1 MLKRTTALLLALL
14 MMAGLAA
21 CGDSGGGSP
30 SPSTSVSPSVS
41 PSASPS
47 VSPSTAPTEST
58 EPEPSD
64 PFAGRE
70 TVDMGFF
77 TVAYPEGWTYNEDDA
92 VQRNASASI
101 QLYDGEEKKESD
113 HWIKINASEEDAYHY
128 RDDMYSKFGVDLH
141 DLADGKLETKT
152 IAGVDFLV
160 TTDSFGDPY
169 YTYRDEPSGF
179 TCHVEF
185 MGETEDDEAVE
196 ELLAG
201 LQLTLPDNGNTDAP
215 WPWDGEPFQPTLT
228 EQLVGS
234 YTVVPEYVPF
244 EEPNWTMDIMDHKFY
259 LIGDQLYHLMEK
271 KLDTYE
277 YAADGVKY
285 VSTMD
290 LDTKCEYISTDGQ
303 GTLLISPGIGK
314 VFGVKDGQKV
324 LETTVTGDLA
334 MHPSGQWGISFWVS
348 SDTLRATSQSG
359 TMTAEPWILTGL
371 NKPESRQGP
380 FSMVKD
386 VEVTDNH
393 IMVSGNKADDNK
405 TIIVVYDLNGNPLM
419 TFGDVESGSDD
430 SLGSITGMAETA
442 NGFVAIDGNSR
453 RVRFW
458 SKDGTH
464 LGSVRANDMFGTD
477 YPWLEDMQLLDDGS
491 LLIMATDRRADQSA
505 DEIML
510 FRLTGF

>member
-14 MMAGLAA
+14 MAAGLAA

-30 SPSTSVSPSVS
+30 SPSTSVSPSAS

-64 PFAGRE
+64 PFADRE
-70 TVDMGFF
+70 TVDVGMFQA
-77 TVAYPEGWTYNEDDA
+77 AYPEGWNYNEDSITVDTTGWCNVYFFDA
-92 VQRNASASI
+92 
-101 QLYDGEEKKESD
+101 EEKDSAENKVYITGNEEEVSKYRQSLAAFGMDLQECAAGNVETQSIGGAEFIVIPERGRLFYRHEPTGITYAIEVEGDLESESVKSLLEG
-113 HWIKINASEEDAYHY
+113 IQPNL
-128 RDDMYSKFGVDLH
+128 DD
-141 DLADGKLETKT
+141 
-152 IAGVDFLV
+152 
-160 TTDSFGDPY
+160 GD
-169 YTYRDEPSGF
+169 
-179 TCHVEF
+179 
-185 MGETEDDEAVE
+185 
-196 ELLAG
+196 
-201 LQLTLPDNGNTDAP
+201 NKDAP
-215 WPWDGEPFQPTLT
+215 WPWDGEPFQPVLA

-244 EEPNWTMDIMDHKFY
+244 EEPNWTMDIMNHKFC
-259 LIGDQLYHLMEK
+259 LIGDQLYHLQEK
-271 KLDTYE
+271 KLDTYA
-277 YAADGVKY
+277 YAAEGVKY

-371 NKPESRQGP
+371 NKPKSRQGP